1 MIGSDGP
8 AAQSA
13 AAAEAAAEV
22 AAAAE
27 RLAAAQHRLVAA
39 VTGTGDTPAGFDV
52 ARVELARTSLLAK
65 RSGEVRAAWPALAN
79 SMRPRFA
86 AEFALWAAHRP
97 TRGSLQDGWLLAR
110 ERLAAGLLDDAA
122 ALELAM
128 CEARMVFDGQTRPRR
143 RRGLW
148 TRRTADG
155 VRVIGWRG
163 RVRVR

>member
-1 MIGSDGP
+1 MTDIDP
-8 AAQSA
+8 A
-13 AAAEAAAEV
+13 AAAATD
-22 AAAAE
+22 
-27 RLAAAQHRLVAA
+27 RLAAAQQRLVAA
-39 VTGTGDTPAGFDV
+39 ITGTGGTPAGFDV
-52 ARVELARTSLLAK
+52 ARVELARMSLLAK
-65 RSGEVRAAWPALAN
+65 RSGEVKAAWPALAN
-79 SMRPRFA
+79 DLG
-86 AEFALWAAHRP
+86 AEFGRVFALWAAHRP

-128 CEARMVFDGQTRPRR
+128 REARMVFDGQAPPRR

>member
-1 MIGSDGP
+1 MTDTDP
-8 AAQSA
+8 T
-13 AAAEAAAEV
+13 

-27 RLAAAQHRLVAA
+27 RLAAAQQRLVAA
-39 VTGTGDTPAGFDV
+39 MTGTGATPAGFDI

-79 SMRPRFA
+79 DLG
-86 AEFALWAAHRP
+86 AEFPRVFADWAAHRP

-110 ERLAAGLLDDAA
+110 ERLAAGLLGDAA

-128 CEARMVFDGQTRPRR
+128 REARMVFDGQARPRR
-143 RRGLW
+143 RRGWW